1 MPATEALLK
10 QHLQSGDFTPLY
22 VLYGEE
28 TYLTAHYAKQLAQ
41 KAAGD
46 DTFGDFNRLSLDG
59 QECNWETI
67 ADAVEALPLMAERKS
82 VCVRELDVTSATV
95 YDRLMALLAAL
106 PAHCVLI
113 LWYAH
118 PLDSRKSN
126 KWKAFLTTAE
136 KVGTC
141 VDFERRTAAELARML
156 CAGAARRNCKLSPA
170 AANKMVEQCGNDL
183 SLLLNELEKLCA
195 VANEQEITPQ
205 LVELVVTRQLS
216 ARVYDLSKA
225 IFKGDYRTAYTILH
239 RLFASR
245 EEPVSILAVLSG
257 AFVDLYRVKTAVS
270 AGVAATDLA
279 NTFGYRGREFV
290 LRNATTDCQR
300 WDIVRLRQ
308 CLDLLAQADTRMKG
322 SRTAPRVILEQ
333 TVASLIVLAKGGSL

>member
-1 MPATEALLK
+1 MPATEAILK
-10 QHLQSGDFTPLY
+10 QQLQSGDFAPLY

-28 TYLTAHYAKQLAQ
+28 SYLTAHYAAQLAK
-41 KAAGD
+41 KAADD

-59 QECNWETI
+59 QECSWETI

-82 VCVRELDVTSATV
+82 VCVRELDVTSVAV
-95 YDRLMALLAAL
+95 YDRLMTLLAAL

-118 PLDSRKSN
+118 PLDGRKN
-126 KWKAFLTTAE
+126 AKWKAFLTAAE

-141 VDFERRTAAELARML
+141 VDFQRRTAAELSRML
-156 CAGAARRNCKLSPA
+156 CSGATRRGCKLSTA

-195 VANEQEITPQ
+195 VAGEQEITPDM
-205 LVELVVTRQLS
+205 VETVVTRQLS

-257 AFVDLYRVKTAVS
+257 AFIDLYRAKTAAS
-270 AGVAATDLA
+270 AGVPATNLA
-279 NTFGYRGREFV
+279 TTFGYRGREFV
-290 LRNATTDCQR
+290 LRNAAADCQR
-300 WDIVRLRQ
+300 WDIVRL
-308 CLDLLAQADTRMKG
+308 
-322 SRTAPRVILEQ
+322 
-333 TVASLIVLAKGGSL
+333 